1 MTMTPVRR
9 LLAALA
15 LTATV
20 IAASDA
26 SRAEDAAGL
35 DPAALDAAWR
45 ASPVATVDGSF
56 QFRLPAKA
64 SDLVWSKLPFEF
76 KNGGVI
82 ELCAL
87 RGTIEAR
94 ALLDDLWIAL
104 GPIGNE
110 TPAGPCVLVSGQ
122 RVLIANTA
130 EQPTTGRAT
139 PK

>member
-1 MTMTPVRR
+1 MTMKPVRK
-9 LLAALA
+9 LLAAVA
-15 LTATV
+15 LTALV
-20 IAASDA
+20 A
-26 SRAEDAAGL
+26 AAGAARADDTASL

-45 ASPVATVDGSF
+45 AAPVAVVDGTF
-56 QFRLPAKA
+56 LFKLPAKA
-64 SDLVWSKLPFEF
+64 GEPAWHKLPFAL

-87 RGTIEAR
+87 RGAIEAR
-94 ALLDDLWIAL
+94 ALLDDVWIAL

-110 TPAGPCVLVSGQ
+110 APAGPCVLVSGQ
-122 RVLIANTA
+122 RVLVANTA